1 MKFDKIIGGLKFQWL
16 FLTALGLLIISLFH
30 KLGMQPLYQE
40 EPRRA
45 LIALEMLFNNNFIV
59 PTEFGEF
66 YYKKPPVW
74 NWFIVLG
81 YGIFGQNEFAVRFFS
96 PFFLLVTGLMVYWF
110 SRKYIGKQH
119 AQLASLYYLVSVD
132 LFFYFSTLGEIDILY
147 SAIVFA
153 GFLSVF
159 HFYQTKQYFLLFI
172 ITYLFTALGF
182 LTKAFPSIIFTGVT
196 LVVFFIYNKD
206 FKRLFSLAHFTGI
219 AVFVLI
225 VGVYYLLYNQHNNSL
240 YFIELLWSR
249 SSKRTLMEEESTNLF
264 KHIFV
269 FPADM
274 LKNLLPAS
282 FLFIF
287 AFSKSARKK
296 AWNNQFI
303 RFSILIFLANLAV
316 YVISPGSRQRYIYM
330 LYTFPVIIAVFLF
343 VESYLKLNWARKIYK
358 WFGVI
363 VMTGIL
369 AASLILPFSADFKG
383 APGLLTMGIIAAAAS
398 LLIIVAYFKSST
410 MNQSVFLIITIVL
423 LKFMFNFSIYHQ
435 RDTNSSAQVNRDNAY
450 KIIELTGGEMPFM
463 YDEKECSRIT
473 VFYLEKELQK
483 PINFSKS
490 IDSGSFYI
498 IADYYLPIKQ
508 PYETLLE
515 FNDNKSIFY
524 KLIRVK

>member
-1 MKFDKIIGGLKFQWL
+1 MKSNEIIGGIKFQWL

-30 KLGMQPLYQE
+30 KLGLQPLYQE

-45 LIALEMLFNNNFIV
+45 LIALEMLFNHNFIV

-96 PFFLLVTGLMVYWF
+96 PFFLLVTGLLVYWV
-110 SRKYIGKQH
+110 SRRYLGKQH

-159 HFYQTKQYFLLFI
+159 HFYQKKQYFLLFI
-172 ITYLFTALGF
+172 ITYLFTAIGF
-182 LTKAFPSIIFTGVT
+182 LTKAFPSIIFTGIT

-206 FKRLFSLAHFTGI
+206 FKRLFSMAHIAGV
-219 AVFVLI
+219 AVFVTI
-225 VGVYYLLYNQHNNSL
+225 VGGYYLLYNQYNDSV
-240 YFIELLWSR
+240 YFVELLWSR

-264 KHIFV
+264 KHVFL

-282 FLFIF
+282 FLLIF
-287 AFSKSARKK
+287 AFNKSARKK
-296 AWNNQFI
+296 AWSNQFI

-316 YVISPGSRQRYIYM
+316 YIISPGSRQRYIYM
-330 LYTFPVIIAVFLF
+330 LYPFPVIIAVYLF
-343 VESYLKLNWARKIYK
+343 VESYLKVNWARKGYK

-369 AASLILPFSADFKG
+369 VASLILPFSQDFKG
-383 APGLLTMGIIAAAAS
+383 APGLLSTGIIVAAITV
-398 LLIIVAYFKSST
+398 LLIVAYFKSNT
-410 MNQSVFLIITIVL
+410 MNQSVLLIITIVL
-423 LKFMFNFSIYHQ
+423 LKFIFNFSIYHQ

-450 KIIELTGGEMPFM
+450 KIIELTDGEMPYM

-483 PINFSKS
+483 PINFSET
-490 IDSGSFYI
+490 IESGAYYI
-498 IADYYLPIKQ
+498 LADYYFPIKQ

-515 FNDNKSIFY
+515 FNDNKSVYF
-524 KLIRVK
+524 KLIRAK